1 MRRAAKMDTIH
12 ADIRELFRAHGV
24 EWTDTAAVGHGL
36 PDAIVCW
43 NGRLAL
49 LEIKSGAAANK
60 RKGKTA
66 DAQRAFASRF
76 PVRRVTSLQ
85 EAEATVKWLK
95 GALYA
100 NKD

>member
-1 MRRAAKMDTIH
+1 MDTIH
-12 ADIRELFRAHGV
+12 AAIRDVFRAHGV

-43 NGRLAL
+43 QGRLAL

-66 DAQRAFASRF
+66 DAQRLFAARF
-76 PVRRVTSLQ
+76 PERRVTSLQ
-85 EAEATVKWLK
+85 DADATIRWLK
-95 GALYA
+95 ASTS
-100 NKD
+100 